1 MALALLSVSLSHY
14 DHTGIFILR
23 TWILGIHEYYRVVLM
38 KLYLLFIK
46 SVKFDTYVATNA
58 FLKAPTL

>member
-1 MALALLSVSLSHY
+1 MSHY
-14 DHTGIFILR
+14 NHTGIFILR

-38 KLYLLFIK
+38 KWFLAILLFFIK